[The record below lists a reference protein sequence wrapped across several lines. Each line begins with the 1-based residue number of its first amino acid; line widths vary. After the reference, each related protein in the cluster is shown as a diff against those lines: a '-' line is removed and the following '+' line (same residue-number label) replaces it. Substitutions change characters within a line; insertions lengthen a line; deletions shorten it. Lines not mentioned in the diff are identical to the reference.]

1 MTTNSFEDER
11 CLAIADNLERIRAA
25 LADAAAA
32 AGRSEN
38 SVELMAVTKT
48 VPVEYINYSIDRCGV
63 DLIGENKVQEFLQKQ
78 PLLHLDGVRKHLIGH
93 LQTNK
98 VRKIL
103 PAVDMIQ
110 SVDSLHLAQKISDEA
125 AALGVNA
132 DILLELN
139 IDAEQTKTGFSEEA
153 FASSLAAFSE
163 LPNITVRGLMTVPPL
178 GLPDSELERYFDGI
192 HQRYESL
199 KAQHLPGFDL
209 QILSMGMS
217 GDFALAVK
225 HGSTQVRIG
234 SAIYGARIYH

>member
-1 MTTNSFEDER
+1 MTINSFEDER
-11 CLAIADNLERIRAA
+11 CLAIADNLKRIRAA

-32 AGRSEN
+32 AGRRED

-48 VPVEYINYSIDRCGV
+48 VPAEYINYSIDRCGV
-63 DLIGENKVQEFLQKQ
+63 DLIGENKVQELLQKQ

-139 IDAEQTKTGFSEEA
+139 VDAEQTKTGFSEEE

-163 LPNITVRGLMTVPPL
+163 LPNITVKGLMTVPPL

-192 HQRYESL
+192 HSRYESL
-199 KAQHLPGFDL
+199 KAQRLPGFDL

-217 GDFALAVK
+217 GDFALAIK

-234 SAIYGARIYH
+234 SAIYGARLYH